1 MAAGKLTALSIARL
15 TKTGRYHDGA
25 GLYLQISKGGSKQWV
40 FRYRVRRDGG
50 YKSIWCGLGG
60 LELVPLAEARKRALE
75 CRRLLLDGRDPVSE
89 LRRRRAGGGGGPA
102 FSEALDAY
110 LESHRA
116 GWRSEKHAAQWRST
130 LEQHAAALMQR
141 PVAAID
147 VADVL
152 GVLKPIWQSVPETA
166 SRVRQRIEAVIGF
179 AIAHHWRVQANPAV
193 WRGGLAHLL
202 PAPRKLA
209 PVIHQ
214 AAVPWQDVPVMVE
227 ALQRSQGTAAR
238 CLMFLL
244 LTAARSAE
252 ARGARWNEIDVE
264 AGLWTIPASRM
275 KGGREH
281 RVPLSEPALAILKEM
296 LALRRAADDLV
307 FPGGRISRPLS
318 DVALSKALA
327 TALRQAG
334 IEGAATVHG
343 LRATFRNWCADNG
356 IARDLAEAA
365 LAHAI
370 RDQTEAAYNRS
381 DLLERRRAVMSA
393 WGEHCAGKTAK
404 AVTTLRRA

>member
-1 MAAGKLTALSIARL
+1 MAAGKLTALSISRL
-15 TKTGRYHDGA
+15 TKTGRYHDGN
-25 GLYLQISKGGSKQWV
+25 GLYLQISKGGSRQWV

-50 YKSIWCGLGG
+50 YKSVWCGLGG

-75 CRRLLLDGRDPVSE
+75 CRRWLLDGRDPVSE
-89 LRRRRAGGGGGPA
+89 LRRRRAGGDGGPA

-130 LEQHAAALMQR
+130 LEQHAAGLMQR

-166 SRVRQRIEAVIGF
+166 SRVRQRIEAVLGF

-202 PAPRKLA
+202 PPPRKLA

-214 AAVPWQDVPVMVE
+214 PALAWQDVPAMVE
-227 ALQRSQGTAAR
+227 ALQRSEGTAAR
-238 CLMFLL
+238 CLQFLA
-244 LTAARSAE
+244 LTAARSSE
-252 ARGARWNEIDVE
+252 ARGARWHEIDLE
-264 AGLWTIPASRM
+264 SGLWGVPAERM

-281 RVPLSEPALAILKEM
+281 RVPLSEPAQTILREM
-296 LALRRAADDLV
+296 VPLRRAADDLI
-307 FPGGRISRPLS
+307 FPGGRIGRPLS

-327 TALRQAG
+327 TAMRQAG

-343 LRATFRNWCADNG
+343 LRSSFRDWCADNG

-365 LAHAI
+365 LAHAN
-370 RDQTEAAYNRS
+370 RDKVESAYLRS
-381 DLLERRRAVMSA
+381 DVIERRRAVMDA
-393 WGEHCAGKTAK
+393 WGKHCAGNAAENVRK
-404 AVTTLRRA
+404 LRA